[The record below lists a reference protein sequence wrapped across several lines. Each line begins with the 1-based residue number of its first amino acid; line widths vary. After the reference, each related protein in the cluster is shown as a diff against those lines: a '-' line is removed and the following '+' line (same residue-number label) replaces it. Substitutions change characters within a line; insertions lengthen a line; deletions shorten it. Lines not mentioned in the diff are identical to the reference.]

1 MLIGLSGPL
10 GAGKSLAAKLLSVHY
25 GLPIVP
31 LAAPLKAMLE
41 TLGVPPANLYGT
53 PAQKAEPL
61 AMLGGKSA
69 REAMQTL
76 GTEWGR
82 QCVDEGLW
90 RRAWLA
96 KAGTRAIADDVRFW
110 DEAEMI
116 QARGGIVI
124 RIVRDPSAA
133 VPATHASEQY
143 NLVGHDVEVIN
154 DKCPTILRE
163 RLIAAV
169 EAAKLVK
176 QNDADT
182 VGAAFLA
189 RP

>member
-10 GAGKSLAAKLLSVHY
+10 GAGKSLAARLLSVHY
-25 GLPIVP
+25 GLPVVP

-82 QCVDEGLW
+82 QCVDAGLW

-96 KAGTRAIADDVRFW
+96 KAGTRAIADDVRFA

-116 QARGGIVI
+116 RSRGGVVL
-124 RIVRDPSAA
+124 RIVREVSVFDPG
-133 VPATHASEQY
+133 T
-143 NLVGHDVEVIN
+143 VGHSSEDFMSVPFDGVVIN
-154 DKCPTILRE
+154 DKCPTILRD

-169 EAAKLVK
+169 ETARAGRIAAE
-176 QNDADT
+176 
-182 VGAAFLA
+182 
-189 RP
+189 

>member
-10 GAGKSLAAKLLSVHY
+10 GAGKSLAARLLSVHY

-82 QCVDEGLW
+82 QLVSESLW
-90 RRAWLA
+90 RDAWLA
-96 KAGTRAIADDVRFW
+96 KAGTRAIADDVRFA

-116 QARGGIVI
+116 RSRGGVVL
-124 RIVRDPSAA
+124 RIVRE
-133 VPATHASEQY
+133 VEVFNPATVGHASEDFMS
-143 NLVGHDVEVIN
+143 VPFDACVIN

-169 EAAKLVK
+169 EAAR
-176 QNDADT
+176 ADR
-182 VGAAFLA
+182 VAAE
-189 RP
+189 

>member
-25 GLPIVP
+25 GVPIVP

-41 TLGVPPANLYGT
+41 TLGVPPVNLYGT

-61 AMLGGKSA
+61 AMLGGRSA

-96 KAGTRAIADDVRFW
+96 KVGTRAIADDVRFT

-116 QARGGIVI
+116 RARGGIVVRVI
-124 RIVRDPSAA
+124 RDAA
-133 VPATHASEQY
+133 EHEERRRLGVLDHASENY
-143 NLVGHDVEVIN
+143 ISVRPDVTVIN

-163 RLIAAV
+163 RLIGAV
-169 EAAKLVK
+169 ES
-176 QNDADT
+176 
-182 VGAAFLA
+182 A
-189 RP
+189 RVAYATAEAL

>member
-10 GAGKSLAAKLLSVHY
+10 GAGKSLAAKLISIHY

-82 QCVDEGLW
+82 QCVSESLW
-90 RRAWLA
+90 RDAWLA
-96 KAGTRAIADDVRFW
+96 KVGSRAIADDVRFA

-116 QARGGIVI
+116 RSRGGVVLC
-124 RIVRDPSAA
+124 IVRNEDQFF
-133 VPATHASEQY
+133 ATPEHASENFQ
-143 NLVGHDVEVIN
+143 DVPCDRLIIN

-163 RLIAAV
+163 RLIAAIESARV
-169 EAAKLVK
+169 AHATAKAL
-176 QNDADT
+176 
-182 VGAAFLA
+182 
-189 RP
+189 

>member
-10 GAGKSLAAKLLSVHY
+10 GAGKSLAARLLSVHC

-41 TLGVPPANLYGT
+41 TLGVPPVNLYGT

-82 QCVDEGLW
+82 QCVSESLW
-90 RRAWLA
+90 RDAWLA
-96 KAGTRAIADDVRFW
+96 KAGTRAIADDVRFA

-116 QARGGIVI
+116 RSRGGVVLC
-124 RIVRDPSAA
+124 IVRNHEQFYAT
-133 VPATHASEQY
+133 ATHASE
-143 NLVGHDVEVIN
+143 NFADVPFDVAVIN
-154 DKCPTILRE
+154 DKCPTILRD
-163 RLIAAV
+163 RLINAV
-169 EAAKLVK
+169 ETARAAKI
-176 QNDADT
+176 
-182 VGAAFLA
+182 AAE
-189 RP
+189 